1 MFENKKILS
10 LVGHKNNIKF
20 IKYFINNKDHNEYLV
35 SVEGKEII
43 IVWDITHNYNLKY
56 KINNGYQVAIPCCIL
71 IFPHNLMNDFIAEC
85 TTLFDKNNSRLYS
98 MDNGKLIKEL
108 INWEKYPVY
117 DLISWYNK
125 ENNEYYIIQ
134 IGLKAIFI
142 TNLLLDDEIY
152 FKFKIDAN
160 NIYHKGIL
168 YENNENDYL
177 FSMSIQEQ
185 FIIIEL
191 YSLTII
197 KKIYISLENI
207 VSNNIYP
214 SLNSFILWN
223 NKYLIFNF
231 KYNPFYFIYD
241 LEEDKFIS
249 KIIISSNSKPNIKR
263 IYLPTYGESL
273 LIRDNANIIKLWSV

>member
-1 MFENKKILS
+1 
-10 LVGHKNNIKF
+10 
-20 IKYFINNKDHNEYLV
+20 
-35 SVEGKEII
+35 
-43 IVWDITHNYNLKY
+43 
-56 KINNGYQVAIPCCIL
+56 
-71 IFPHNLMNDFIAEC
+71 MNDFIAEC
-85 TTLFDKNNSRLYS
+85 TTSFDKNNSRLYS

-108 INWEKYPVY
+108 INSEKYPVY

-134 IGLKAIFI
+134 IGLKAIVI

-168 YENNENDYL
+168 YENNESDYL

-231 KYNPFYFIYD
+231 KYNPFYYIYD
-241 LEEDKFIS
+241 LEEDKIIF
-249 KIIISSNSKPNIKR
+249 KITISSNSKPNIKR